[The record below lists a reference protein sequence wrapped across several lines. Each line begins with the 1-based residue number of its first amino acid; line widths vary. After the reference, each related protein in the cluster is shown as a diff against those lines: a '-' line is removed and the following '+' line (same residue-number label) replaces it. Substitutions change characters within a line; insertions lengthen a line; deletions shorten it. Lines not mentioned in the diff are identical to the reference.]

1 MQGVGWGVW
10 LFGDGGAPHA
20 TQRHSGLR
28 PRVTQNTGD
37 LRGSDG
43 TQALRPPIRDRA
55 RGAPNR
61 LEAAARPAS
70 LNQEDGAGSENVWAV
85 GEVTGA

>member
-1 MQGVGWGVW
+1 M
-10 LFGDGGAPHA
+10 FGDKGAPHA

-28 PRVTQNTGD
+28 PRVTQNMGD
-37 LRGSDG
+37 LRASDR
-43 TQALRPPIRDRA
+43 TQALCPPIRDRA

-61 LEAAARPAS
+61 LEAAAGPAS